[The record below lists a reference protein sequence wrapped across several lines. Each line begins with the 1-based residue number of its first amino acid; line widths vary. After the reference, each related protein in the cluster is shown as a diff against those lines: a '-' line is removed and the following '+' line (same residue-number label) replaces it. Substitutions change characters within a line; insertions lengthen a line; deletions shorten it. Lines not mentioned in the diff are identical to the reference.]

1 MALHLTGS
9 RRPIPI
15 ALEARPVFIAMNR
28 FAINPGREADFEN
41 AWRTRESYLE
51 GVPGFLRFA
60 LLKGDEPG
68 EYISHST
75 WESRAAFEA
84 WTRSE
89 AFRAAHGQAPMSGI
103 LAGPPRLSVYEA
115 VITQEAP
122 ARA

>member
-1 MALHLTGS
+1 MF
-9 RRPIPI
+9 
-15 ALEARPVFIAMNR
+15 VAMNR
-28 FAINPGREADFEN
+28 FVINPGREAEFEA
-41 AWRTRESYLE
+41 AWRTRESYLAS
-51 GVPGFLRFA
+51 VPGFLHFA

-75 WESRAAFEA
+75 WESRAAFDA

-89 AFRAAHGQAPMSGI
+89 AFRAAHGQAPLHGV

-115 VITQEAP
+115 VLTQEAP

>member
-1 MALHLTGS
+1 M
-9 RRPIPI
+9 
-15 ALEARPVFIAMNR
+15 FIAMNR

>member
-1 MALHLTGS
+1 MF
-9 RRPIPI
+9 
-15 ALEARPVFIAMNR
+15 VAMNR
-28 FAINPGREADFEN
+28 FAINPGREADFEA

-51 GVPGFLRFA
+51 SVPGFLRFA

-84 WTRSE
+84 WTRSD
-89 AFRAAHGQAPMSGI
+89 AFRAAHGQAPLHGV

-115 VITQEAP
+115 VLTQEAP

>member
-1 MALHLTGS
+1 M
-9 RRPIPI
+9 
-15 ALEARPVFIAMNR
+15 FIAMNR
-28 FAINPGREADFEN
+28 FTITPGQETAFEA

-51 GVPGFLRFA
+51 AVPGFIRFA

-89 AFRAAHGQAPMSGI
+89 AFRRAHGQAPLTGI
-103 LAGPPRLSVYEA
+103 LTAPPRLSVYEA
-115 VITQEAP
+115 VITQETPAP
-122 ARA
+122 A

>member
-1 MALHLTGS
+1 LF
-9 RRPIPI
+9 
-15 ALEARPVFIAMNR
+15 VAMNR
-28 FAINPGREADFEN
+28 FAINPGREADFEA

-51 GVPGFLRFA
+51 SVPGFLRFA

-89 AFRAAHGQAPMSGI
+89 AFRAAHGQAPLHGV

-115 VITQEAP
+115 VLTQEAP